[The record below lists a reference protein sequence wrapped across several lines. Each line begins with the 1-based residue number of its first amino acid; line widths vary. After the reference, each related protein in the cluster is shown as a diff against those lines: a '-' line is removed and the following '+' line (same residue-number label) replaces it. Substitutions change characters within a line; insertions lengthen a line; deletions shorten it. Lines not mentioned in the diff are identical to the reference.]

1 MSSTLKGDLKKLES
15 LSHQFNTVVNHATN
29 AAIAEAKNKSRKRKS
44 ASKAKKTASKPKRK
58 SSKSKKN

>member
-1 MSSTLKGDLKKLES
+1 MSSTLKGDLSKLKS

-29 AAIAEAKNKSRKRKS
+29 AAITEAKNKRRTRKS
-44 ASKAKKTASKPKRK
+44 ASKAKKTTTRRRK